1 MKNQRAAAT
10 LARVPKHESPWILG
24 ISASHNGG
32 ACLLQ
37 GDEIVV
43 AIQEERLSR
52 IKRDRV
58 YAAETTAC
66 LAYCLDYTGIRPE
79 DLDLVVLSVAG
90 SASDERNNILRNP
103 LLKLEL
109 NEVAT
114 CGIPHHLA
122 HAVSAFATS
131 GFKESAVLVVDGRGS
146 PFEDLLPE
154 EQGVVRN
161 GLSDGAEI
169 ISLYAAAGSTLV
181 PLEKHLVAQGNWL
194 DMRPTGMPFFASL
207 GGIFSSVAQ
216 QIFGD
221 PAEAGKVMGLAPYGK
236 RTISSDAFFSICDNE
251 FRFKDIVPT
260 MFGDDAR
267 WPAHKDEY
275 SNLACSAQAALE
287 KALVYLAQRLRSLCD
302 SENLCYAGGV
312 ALNSIANERLIRES
326 DFPGIFITP
335 AAEDSGA
342 AIGAAYYG
350 FWQLTGQ
357 NTYRPMNHDACGRRY
372 KPAEITAAIDT
383 AARVDFIKSQDVVG
397 DAVELL
403 QEGKILGWFD
413 GGSEMG
419 PRALGQRSIVC
430 DPRRDDAK
438 EILNSRIKRREDFR
452 PFAPVVLLEEVQNW
466 FEIDHQNPASPFM
479 LRICKFR
486 EKKRSRV
493 PAVVHIDNSG
503 RLQTITQQEN
513 GRFYELVRRF
523 YEQTGVPM
531 LLNTSFN
538 VRGEPIVE
546 TPEDAIRCLLSS
558 GLDACVFEDR
568 IAFKCVR
575 W

>member
-1 MKNQRAAAT
+1 M
-10 LARVPKHESPWILG
+10 PKDDSPWILG

-32 ACLLQ
+32 ACLLK

-43 AIQEERLSR
+43 AIQEERLTR

-66 LAYCLDYTGIRPE
+66 LAYCLDYAGIRPA
-79 DLDLVVLSVAG
+79 DLNLVVLSVAG
-90 SASDERNNILRNP
+90 SASEERNDILCNP
-103 LLKLEL
+103 LLKLAD
-109 NEVAT
+109 NGVAA

-154 EQGVVRN
+154 EQSVVRD
-161 GLSDGAEI
+161 GFSDGAEI
-169 ISLYAAAGSTLV
+169 ISLYAAAGTSLV
-181 PLEKHLVAQGNWL
+181 PLEKHLVANGNWL
-194 DMRPTGMPFFASL
+194 EMRPAGMPFFGSL

-216 QIFGD
+216 QVFGD

-236 RTISSDAFFSICDNE
+236 CAIPSEAFFSICNNE
-251 FRFKDIVPT
+251 FHFKDVVPK
-260 MFGDDAR
+260 MFSDDAR

-275 SNLACSAQAALE
+275 SNLACSAQLALE
-287 KALVYLAQRLRSLCD
+287 KAVVYLAQRLRRLCG

-326 DFPGIFITP
+326 DFQRVFITP

-350 FWQLTGQ
+350 LWRLTGQ
-357 NTYRPMNHDACGRRY
+357 NTCRAMNRDACGRPY
-372 KPAEITAAIDT
+372 KAAEITSAIET
-383 AARVDFIKSQDVVG
+383 TARVDFIRSQDVIA
-397 DAVELL
+397 DAVDLL
-403 QEGKILGWFD
+403 QAGKILGWFD
-413 GGSEMG
+413 GRSEMG

-430 DPRRDDAK
+430 DPRQEATRT
-438 EILNSRIKRREDFR
+438 ILNSRIKRREAFR
-452 PFAPVVLLEEVQNW
+452 PFAPVILQEEVENW

-486 EKKRSRV
+486 KEKIALV
-493 PAVVHIDNSG
+493 PAVVHIDDTG

-523 YEQTGVPM
+523 YEQTGVPL

-546 TPEDAIRCLLSS
+546 TPDDAIRCLLSS
-558 GLDACVFEDR
+558 GLDACVFENL
-568 IAFKCVR
+568 IAFKSVR

>member
-1 MKNQRAAAT
+1 M
-10 LARVPKHESPWILG
+10 PKDDQPWILG

-32 ACLLQ
+32 ACLLK

-66 LAYCLDYTGIRPE
+66 LAYCLDYAGIRPE
-79 DLDLVVLSVAG
+79 DLALVVFSVAG
-90 SASDERNNILRNP
+90 SASDERNDILHNP
-103 LLKLEL
+103 LLKLEV
-109 NEVAT
+109 NGVAA
-114 CGIPHHLA
+114 CAIPHHLA

-131 GFKESAVLVVDGRGS
+131 GFQESAVLVVDGRGS
-146 PFEDLLPE
+146 PFEDLLPA
-154 EQGVVRN
+154 EQSVVQG
-161 GLSDGAEI
+161 GLTDGAEI
-169 ISLYAAAGSTLV
+169 ISLYSAAGSSVV
-181 PLEKHLVAQGNWL
+181 PLEKHLVAHGNWL
-194 DMRPTGMPFFASL
+194 DMRPAGMPFFASL

-216 QIFGD
+216 QVFGD
-221 PAEAGKVMGLAPYGK
+221 PADAGKVMGLAPYGK
-236 RTISSDAFFSICDNE
+236 CTIPSDAFFSICNNE
-251 FRFKDIVPT
+251 FCFQDVVPK

-275 SNLACSAQAALE
+275 SNLACSAQEALE
-287 KALVYLAQRLRSLCD
+287 KALVYLARRLRRLCD
-302 SENLCYAGGV
+302 SGNLSYAGGV

-326 DFPGIFITP
+326 DFQSVFITP

-350 FWQLTGQ
+350 LWQLTGQ
-357 NTYRPMNHDACGRRY
+357 NTYRPMNHDACGRPY
-372 KPAEITAAIDT
+372 KPEEITSAIESSG
-383 AARVDFIKSQDVVG
+383 RVDFVKSRDVVAN
-397 DAVELL
+397 AVDLL
-403 QEGKILGWFD
+403 QAGKMLGWFD
-413 GGSEMG
+413 GRSEMG

-430 DPRRDDAK
+430 DPRQETART
-438 EILNSRIKRREDFR
+438 ILNSRIKRREEFR
-452 PFAPVVLLEEVQNW
+452 PFAPVILQEEVGNW
-466 FEIDHQNPASPFM
+466 FEIDHRNPASPFM

-486 EKKRSRV
+486 KEKIARV
-493 PAVVHIDNSG
+493 PAVVHVDDTG
-503 RLQTITQQEN
+503 RLQTITQREN

-546 TPEDAIRCLLSS
+546 TPDDAIRCLLSS
-558 GLDACVFEDR
+558 GLDACVFENL

>member
-1 MKNQRAAAT
+1 M
-10 LARVPKHESPWILG
+10 PKDDSPWILG

-32 ACLLQ
+32 ACLLK

-52 IKRDRV
+52 VKRDRV
-58 YAAETTAC
+58 FAAETTAC
-66 LAYCLDYTGIRPE
+66 LAYCLDYAGIQPE
-79 DLDLVVLSVAG
+79 DLTLVVLSVAG
-90 SASDERNNILRNP
+90 SASDERNYTLRNP

-109 NEVAT
+109 NGVAT
-114 CGIPHHLA
+114 CVIPHHLA

-154 EQGVVRN
+154 EQSLARG
-161 GLSDGAEI
+161 GLSDEAEI
-169 ISLYAAAGSTLV
+169 ISLYAAAGRSLV
-181 PLEKHLVAQGNWL
+181 PVEKHLVARGNWL
-194 DMRPTGMPFFASL
+194 EMRPAGMPFFASL

-236 RTISSDAFFSICDNE
+236 CTIPSDSFFSICDNE
-251 FRFKDIVPT
+251 FHFKDVVPK
-260 MFGDDAR
+260 MFSDDAR
-267 WPAHKDEY
+267 WPSHKDEY
-275 SNLACSAQAALE
+275 QNLACSAQAALE
-287 KALVYLAQRLRSLCD
+287 NALIYLVQRLRSLCD

-312 ALNSIANERLIRES
+312 ALNSIANERIIRES
-326 DFPGIFITP
+326 DFQQVFITP

-342 AIGAAYYG
+342 AIGAAYHG
-350 FWQLTGQ
+350 LWQLTGH
-357 NTYRPMNHDACGRRY
+357 NTYRPMDHDACGRPY
-372 KPAEITAAIDT
+372 SPAAIASAIET
-383 AARVDFIKSQDVVG
+383 APGVNFIKSNDVVA

-403 QEGKILGWFD
+403 QQGKILGWFD
-413 GGSEMG
+413 GRSEMG

-430 DPRRDDAK
+430 DPRRADAK
-438 EILNSRIKRREDFR
+438 EILNSRIKKREGFR

-466 FEIDHQNPASPFM
+466 FEVDHQNPASPFM

-486 EKKRSRV
+486 KEKIAQV
-493 PAVVHIDNSG
+493 PAVVHVDNSG
-503 RLQTITQQEN
+503 RLQTITPQAN
-513 GRFYELVRRF
+513 GRFYELVKKF
-523 YEQTGVPM
+523 YERTGVPM

-546 TPEDAIRCLLSS
+546 TPQDAIRCLLSS

-568 IAFKCVR
+568 IAFKYVR

>member
-1 MKNQRAAAT
+1 M
-10 LARVPKHESPWILG
+10 PKDDSPWILG

-32 ACLLQ
+32 ACLLK

-58 YAAETTAC
+58 YASETTAC
-66 LAYCLDYTGIRPE
+66 LAYCLDYAGIQPK
-79 DLDLVVLSVAG
+79 DLTLVVLSVAG
-90 SASDERNNILRNP
+90 AAADERNDISRNP

-114 CGIPHHLA
+114 CRIPHHLA

-146 PFEDLLPE
+146 PFADLLPA
-154 EQGVVRN
+154 EQGVVRRR
-161 GLSDGAEI
+161 LSDGAEI
-169 ISLYAAAGSTLV
+169 VSLYAAADLFLA
-181 PLEKHLVAQGNWL
+181 PLEKHLVARENWL
-194 DMRPTGMPFFASL
+194 EMRPAGMPFFASL

-216 QIFGD
+216 QVFGD
-221 PAEAGKVMGLAPYGK
+221 PAEAGKVMGLAPYG
-236 RTISSDAFFSICDNE
+236 RCTIPSDSFFSICDNE
-251 FRFKDIVPT
+251 FHFKDVVPQ

-267 WPAHKDEY
+267 WPSHKDEY
-275 SNLACSAQAALE
+275 KNLASSAQAALE
-287 KALVYLAQRLRSLCD
+287 HALIYLAQRLHSLCD

-312 ALNSIANERLIRES
+312 ALNSIANERIIRES
-326 DFPGIFITP
+326 DFQNVFITP

-350 FWQLTGQ
+350 LWQLTGH
-357 NTYRPMNHDACGRRY
+357 NTCRTMEHDACGRLY
-372 KPAEITAAIDT
+372 KPAEITAAIET
-383 AARVDFIKSQDVVG
+383 SPGVNFMKSKDVVA

-403 QEGKILGWFD
+403 QQGKMLGWFD
-413 GGSEMG
+413 GRSEMG

-430 DPRRDDAK
+430 DPRRADAK
-438 EILNSRIKRREDFR
+438 EILNSRIKKREAFR

-466 FEIDHQNPASPFM
+466 FEVDHQNPASPFM

-486 EKKRSRV
+486 EEKIAQV
-493 PAVVHIDNSG
+493 PAVVHVDNSG
-503 RLQTITQQEN
+503 RLQTITPQAN
-513 GRFYELVRRF
+513 GRFYELVKRF
-523 YEQTGVPM
+523 YAQTGVPM

-568 IAFKCVR
+568 IAFKYMR